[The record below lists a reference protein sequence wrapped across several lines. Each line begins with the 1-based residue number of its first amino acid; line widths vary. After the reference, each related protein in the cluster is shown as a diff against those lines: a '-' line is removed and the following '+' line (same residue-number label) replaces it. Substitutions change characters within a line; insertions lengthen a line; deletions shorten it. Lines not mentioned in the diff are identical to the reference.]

1 MDKGSNK
8 NKRRRLARYLLWLYP
23 QVWRERYLA
32 EMEELLQEHPLTN
45 WTLIDLFL
53 GSIDAHLH
61 VNLIP
66 GRLTAMTYR
75 LRNSE
80 IVIFCAFVFYT
91 LAWLAVRLV
100 RDPLAAWQQAT
111 QQHPEIKITLNIV
124 DGLEGL
130 ALLGVAAG
138 ALPLLITIFAF
149 AFKKKR
155 WDILGLLAVPPLAFI
170 TLVGYLLVLGPAST
184 QKVNGN
190 TAPEASLTPL
200 AFLLQMGFVILLLAG
215 VIASL
220 VSITLCL
227 KKSQLDKPLLDLI
240 LLPAGIVTLGITGG
254 LVGTIVLIALLYT
267 EAPQLT
273 SVVPLA
279 VSLIVMLATGLITL
293 TAFRQGWIA
302 RANP

>member
-1 MDKGSNK
+1 M
-8 NKRRRLARYLLWLYP
+8 
-23 QVWRERYLA
+23 
-32 EMEELLQEHPLTN
+32 
-45 WTLIDLFL
+45 
-53 GSIDAHLH
+53 
-61 VNLIP
+61 
-66 GRLTAMTYR
+66 
-75 LRNSE
+75 
-80 IVIFCAFVFYT
+80 
-91 LAWLAVRLV
+91 
-100 RDPLAAWQQAT
+100 
-111 QQHPEIKITLNIV
+111 
-124 DGLEGL
+124 
-130 ALLGVAAG
+130 
-138 ALPLLITIFAF
+138 
-149 AFKKKR
+149 
-155 WDILGLLAVPPLAFI
+155 PPLAFI